1 MQTKYIYI
9 SYNDED
15 FNKLINNI
23 RDNGG
28 DVTVQMSVGRN
39 CSYGKCDGNYII
51 TRPDNGNLFHFLEDY
66 SGKHEEGTFSIEE
79 CKKEIRKELDNYLK
93 GIRDNYPDFDKWI
106 SASSI
111 YYVILIHLG
120 GDLPEIEEYTNG
132 LIDAWFSDKENLSKN
147 YLFSMVSLDGA
158 FPKEYWND
166 GNFVFLP
173 EQKVL
178 PSVITEK
185 MKDLG
190 IPIPSIPQESDPAA
204 AAGPSG
210 VNDHPLTEDEPGE
223 EQKTKPS
230 VEIKG
235 KKDELG
241 IPIPSISQES
251 ELPADA
257 GSSGVNNHAPKE
269 GTTGEDQIM
278 KTPTPT
284 NSFSFWTAVISIVFV
299 GFFAFLSYVFPAI
312 IRFVP
317 DEGEYVTE
325 TEVITMPVAL
335 PEKKGNIFSIWV
347 PVTINEKKDMKTK
360 KRIVG
365 LTRAKPETFKV
376 IMDAKDNSPADPY
389 HYRRITR
396 KAAPI
401 QYFHLSM
408 IFFVYVLCCVFCFI
422 IFLKLFRRYSRQEQI
437 DREFEFKLAEK
448 FINNLQ
454 QTDQYKIRK
463 RFAEEALQVFFS
475 KDEA

>member
-1 MQTKYIYI
+1 MWIRHICIADSDDDYEDKKHYLTSIREHQAKPDNW
-9 SYNDED
+9 SYAE
-15 FNKLINNI
+15 IN
-23 RDNGG
+23 
-28 DVTVQMSVGRN
+28 
-39 CSYGKCDGNYII
+39 GNYII
-51 TRPDNGNLFHFLEDY
+51 TSPQNKGNLMSELRNYSEKLPRDNFNIED
-66 SGKHEEGTFSIEE
+66 
-79 CKKEIRKELDNYLK
+79 CKKRLRYELKSYLNEIRIIYPEFDN
-93 GIRDNYPDFDKWI
+93 WI
-106 SASSI
+106 SDNSKLC
-111 YYVILIHLG
+111 VILIHAGKTINLKS
-120 GDLPEIEEYTNG
+120 YTKALMDSWYLDRSQPVK
-132 LIDAWFSDKENLSKN
+132 LI
-147 YLFSMVSLDGA
+147 FSMISKKSSTDP
-158 FPKEYWND
+158 FPRMYWDSKKHFIFPDPKNA
-166 GNFVFLP
+166 G
-173 EQKVL
+173 EL
-178 PSVITEK
+178 PSEITTIMNE
-185 MKDLG
+185 LG
-190 IPIPSIPQESDPAA
+190 IPIPSISQESDSSA

-210 VNDHPLTEDEPGE
+210 VNDYPLTEDEPGE

-241 IPIPSISQES
+241 IPFPSISQES
-251 ELPADA
+251 ELPAAA
-257 GSSGVNNHAPKE
+257 GSSGVNDHAPKE

-347 PVTINEKKDMKTK
+347 PVTINEKNDMKTK

-408 IFFVYVLCCVFCFI
+408 IFFV
-422 IFLKLFRRYSRQEQI
+422 
-437 DREFEFKLAEK
+437 
-448 FINNLQ
+448 
-454 QTDQYKIRK
+454 
-463 RFAEEALQVFFS
+463 
-475 KDEA
+475 